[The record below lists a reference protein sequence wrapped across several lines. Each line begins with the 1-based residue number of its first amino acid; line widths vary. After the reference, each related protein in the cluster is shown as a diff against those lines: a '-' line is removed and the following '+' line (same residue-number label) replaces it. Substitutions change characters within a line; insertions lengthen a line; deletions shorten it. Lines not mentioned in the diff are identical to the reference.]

1 MNQTTT
7 PPDKHAPDLA
17 KGSPP
22 NATHPVTVMTGMQVY
37 RRLLSY
43 LRPYAGV
50 FCVCVHV
57 IYG

>member
-7 PPDKHAPDLA
+7 PPRKHAPDPA
-17 KGSPP
+17 TGTAP
-22 NATHPVTVMTGMQVY
+22 NATPPVKVMTGMQVY

-50 FCVCVHV
+50 FFVCVLGYM
-57 IYG
+57 I